1 MNPKTT
7 AIVLIGY
14 QNDYFADDGVLHSV
28 VEESTQGVLN
38 NTLSLLNALVPTEV
52 LMVTTPIIF
61 TPDYSELTEPVGIL
75 EVIKNAG
82 AFKSGTMGAQ
92 TIPEIQKFGDRI
104 LEVPGKRGLNA
115 FADTNLDNILR
126 DRGIE
131 DVVIAGAVTSIC
143 IDTTG
148 RAAFERS
155 YKVTQ
160 LSDCLSSRTS
170 VEQNFYCNSVF
181 PLYASVMDSQTLI
194 NELSVD
200 DDYDDAKQYA

>member
-28 VEESTQGVLN
+28 VEESTQAVLN
-38 NTLSLLNALVPTEV
+38 NTLTLLNALVPTDV

-82 AFKSGTMGAQ
+82 AFKTGTMGAQ

-115 FADTNLDNILR
+115 FADTNLDNVLR
-126 DRGIE
+126 ERGVV

-148 RAAFERS
+148 RAAFERG

-181 PLYASVMDSQTLI
+181 PLYSSVMNSQALI
-194 NELSVD
+194 NELSD
-200 DDYDDAKQYA
+200 DEYDDAKQYA

>member
-28 VEESTQGVLN
+28 VEESTQAVLN
-38 NTLSLLNALVPTEV
+38 NTLTLLNALVPTDV

-82 AFKSGTMGAQ
+82 AFKTGTMGAQ
-92 TIPEIQKFGDRI
+92 TIPEIQKVGDRI

-115 FADTNLDNILR
+115 FADTNLDNVLR
-126 DRGIE
+126 ERGVV

-148 RAAFERS
+148 RAAFERG

-181 PLYASVMDSQTLI
+181 PLYSSVMNSQALI
-194 NELSVD
+194 NELSD
-200 DDYDDAKQYA
+200 DEYDDAKQYA